1 MKAYRAG
8 KPVPKPGIQE
18 ERCGN
23 RMPHT
28 CRDGSRRNSIPD
40 GSPIPSCSRAGNN
53 DACSGR
59 KDSRSPYNR
68 KFVFPLLCGSAD
80 RGTVTGKC
88 QMLRMDQS
96 SVDGLIQKLVF
107 VKLENKKKGIFRF
120 QVPTFQQRKKFGSY
134 TGRIT
139 RGLITFLCPFRRLH
153 FRETVFGRKI
163 IPVILPDTGKEIIKG
178 SDTGSISKS
187 ETTKDCI
194 KGSFPEHA
202 AHQLVMEVT
211 FSFKASR

>member
-68 KFVFPLLCGSAD
+68 KFVFSVAVRQCGQGYRHRQVPDAPDGSVLCGWID
-80 RGTVTGKC
+80 PETGVCKA
-88 QMLRMDQS
+88 
-96 SVDGLIQKLVF
+96 
-107 VKLENKKKGIFRF
+107 
-120 QVPTFQQRKKFGSY
+120 
-134 TGRIT
+134 
-139 RGLITFLCPFRRLH
+139 
-153 FRETVFGRKI
+153 
-163 IPVILPDTGKEIIKG
+163 GK
-178 SDTGSISKS
+178 
-187 ETTKDCI
+187 
-194 KGSFPEHA
+194 
-202 AHQLVMEVT
+202 
-211 FSFKASR
+211 